1 MQKALTNNT
10 YSIHP
15 NTIKYESNTNN
26 MMLKY
31 VESKSLSYLR
41 WNRSSMVQEVNRQDL
56 GAFGSTLR
64 LEAVPSTEGRSKR
77 MTRISL
83 SLKLWVPHEG
93 SAILLIMRLD
103 KRFLVL
109 QRLMFDIPTLDI
121 CSYEWGAAKVLL
133 GFLVNMSESFC
144 IHGAQALEL
153 QTKEI
158 SFETGLAH

>member
-1 MQKALTNNT
+1 MIL
-10 YSIHP
+10 ICW
-15 NTIKYESNTNN
+15 N
-26 MMLKY
+26 MLSQNHWAISGETGVQWCKKWTDKTWAPSVRRCGLK
-31 VESKSLSYLR
+31 
-41 WNRSSMVQEVNRQDL
+41 
-56 GAFGSTLR
+56 
-64 LEAVPSTEGRSKR
+64 
-77 MTRISL
+77 L
-83 SLKLWVPHEG
+83 SLPRKAAQSEWHASVCLWSCGSVPHEG
-93 SAILLIMRLD
+93 SAILLKVRLD

-153 QTKEI
+153 QTKEA